1 MRLSV
6 HSDYEAREQ
15 LLYLTADDPDIQSQ
29 PGWTRVHTDKLD
41 RKQVRDTG
49 TMSFSVP
56 GAGKPRR
63 PDWLLE
69 ALRRS
74 LNPLHAFPR
83 TSILDEPDA
92 HGFDLGEL
100 LTITPVDTVD
110 HHLINKL
117 TSFLGI
123 EVVVDPNPVNPLL
136 ETRYLTPERF
146 LEERPTTLRP
156 ILLVLPFL
164 HNTSVL
170 RKVLAFTAESPRII
184 LYTATQRRIH
194 RLPGSSF
201 NLLLSAPP
209 NSITKIP
216 KWYWYGERRCIHSK
230 NTITLHLYLT

>member
-1 MRLSV
+1 MQCSGADRLTHLRLKINNVFRQYLRLSV
-6 HSDYEAREQ
+6 HSGYDAREQ

-49 TMSFSVP
+49 PMSFSVP
-56 GAGKPRR
+56 RAGKLRQ

-74 LNPLHAFPR
+74 LNPHHAFPR
-83 TSILDEPDA
+83 TSILDERDA

-123 EVVVDPNPVNPLL
+123 EIVVDPNPVSPLL
-136 ETRYLTPERF
+136 KTHYLTPERF
-146 LEERPTTLRP
+146 LEEKSTTSRP
-156 ILLVLPFL
+156 I
-164 HNTSVL
+164 
-170 RKVLAFTAESPRII
+170 
-184 LYTATQRRIH
+184 
-194 RLPGSSF
+194 
-201 NLLLSAPP
+201 LSAPP

-216 KWYWYGERRCIHSK
+216 KWYWYGERRCIPSK
-230 NTITLHLYLT
+230 NKIPSHLYLGLDNYNLPESD